1 MCSTFMHF
9 RCVLKYVVRGL
20 KKLPSHCL
28 QKLRGLEH
36 MHKNLPLLN
45 QATCLGSTDAMFTLA
60 VFLNNG
66 LGTTVQETEVSSVGA
81 TNKIR
86 VTSFE
91 QGNNENQQNLGCLV
105 RKSDA
110 FGAYY

>member
-1 MCSTFMHF
+1 
-9 RCVLKYVVRGL
+9 
-20 KKLPSHCL
+20 
-28 QKLRGLEH
+28 

-81 TNKIR
+81 TNKSA
-86 VTSFE
+86 TSLE
-91 QGNNENQQNLGCLV
+91 HGNNENQQNLG
-105 RKSDA
+105 
-110 FGAYY
+110 